1 MYIYMSWQYQLTK
14 TSFSGPDSQHDRL
27 LADRHGEQVL
37 KTSPL
42 IPPHEGNNEEHKWG
56 SRIPLS

>member
-42 IPPHEGNNEEHKWG
+42 IPPHEGNNEEHK
-56 SRIPLS
+56 